1 MNPIS
6 LFEANCK
13 SCHHCVRACVTK
25 SIAFVNGKPEID
37 EEECILCGACYTVCP
52 HDAKQITSDLSLVRQ
67 WILNGEEV
75 IASLAP
81 SYPVLNADF
90 SKWKQKLLEVG
101 FSDVFETAQG
111 AAYVSAEY
119 IRLATEY
126 PAQTF
131 ISTCCPAVVTFV
143 ETRYP
148 ELIAYLAPTLSP
160 MVVSAKLIK
169 AKHPDAKVVFIS
181 PCIAK
186 INEASYHRSF
196 VDGVVTMS
204 ELETMLR
211 IRDDRYPATNTEV
224 YQGRIARSY
233 PSTTGILKSIRPFLN
248 DTVDL
253 MCVEGIDRVKE
264 VLDALKD
271 QQLPSTFI
279 EMNACVGSCLNGPIL
294 RPYKNREIA
303 AIHAIHTTREADTL
317 PCNKQLVETTYFA
330 KPLIIKTY
338 SDDAIRNVLAKLGK
352 TDPSKELNCGA
363 CGYPTCREKAIAVLD
378 KKADPFLCLPFA
390 LEKAQSMSNA
400 VIEHTPNGII
410 VVDDEAMI
418 LEINPAARELLNC
431 MNFPV
436 TGFPLEALL
445 PDPNLKPLVLDAS
458 KVNYLQSD
466 YPQYGRCF
474 MHATVPLPK
483 EHCTLII
490 LMDLTKE
497 KNREKQVKQLRSD
510 TLFVTQQVLDE
521 QMRTV
526 QEIAKLLGET
536 TAKSKV
542 ALSRLKKSVED
553 DK

>member
-37 EEECILCGACYTVCP
+37 EDECILCGACYTVCP
-52 HDAKQITSDLSLVRQ
+52 HDAKQITSDLSQVRQ
-67 WILNGEEV
+67 WILSGEEV

-90 SKWKQKLLEVG
+90 SKWKQRLLEVG
-101 FSDVFETAQG
+101 FSDVVETAQG

-119 IRLATEY
+119 VRLASEH
-126 PAQTF
+126 PDQTF

-148 ELIAYLAPTLSP
+148 DLVRLLAPTLSP

-169 AKHPDAKVVFIS
+169 EKHPDAKVVFIS

-186 INEASYHRSF
+186 IKEASQHRRW

-204 ELETMLR
+204 ELETMMR
-211 IRDDRYPATNTEV
+211 IRDDRYPPTNTEI
-224 YQGRIARSY
+224 YQGRITRSY
-233 PSTTGILKSIRPFLN
+233 PSTTGILKSIRPFLS
-248 DTVDL
+248 DDVDL

-264 VLDALKD
+264 VLEALRN
-271 QQLPSTFI
+271 QTLPGTFI
-279 EMNACVGSCLNGPIL
+279 EMSACVGSCLNGPIL
-294 RPYKNREIA
+294 RPYKNREISA
-303 AIHAIHTTREADTL
+303 INAIHATREKDTL
-317 PCNKQLVETTYFA
+317 PINQQLVETIYTPN
-330 KPLIIKTY
+330 PLIVKTY
-338 SDDAIRNVLAKLGK
+338 SEYDIRTVMAKLGK

-363 CGYPTCREKAIAVLD
+363 CGYPTCHEKAIAVLD

-410 VVDDEAMI
+410 IVDEEAVI
-418 LEINPAARELLNC
+418 VEINPAARDLLDC
-431 MNFPV
+431 VNFPV
-436 TGFPLEALL
+436 KGFPLEALL
-445 PDPNLKPLVLDAS
+445 PDPKLKPLVLDTS

-466 YPQYGRCF
+466 YPQYGRTF
-474 MHATVPLPK
+474 MHATVPLSE

-490 LMDLTKE
+490 LMDLTQE
-497 KNREKQVKQLRSD
+497 KNRERQLKQVRSD
-510 TLFVTQQVLDE
+510 TLVVTQQVLDE

-536 TAKSKV
+536 TAKSKI
-542 ALSRLKKSVED
+542 ALSRLKKSVEE